1 MATVRDVAKELGVSE
16 RTIQRWISALRQHLN
31 GAIRQEG
38 RRVVLS
44 DDAVALLRQIRQL
57 RDDGVPFNQAVV
69 KALKI
74 EETGASS
81 ESYAA
86 VKNDAMLSRRQS
98 RQCDVVDVVIVVSC
112 TVGALSLVAIAVALW
127 LK

>member
-57 RDDGVPFNQAVV
+57 CDDGVPFNRAVA
-69 KALKI
+69 KALEI

-81 ESYAA
+81 ESYATI
-86 VKNDAMLSRRQS
+86 KNDATLSRRQS
-98 RQCDVVDVVIVVSC
+98 RQCDVVDVVIV
-112 TVGALSLVAIAVALW
+112 
-127 LK
+127 K